1 MIRLLINFKIKDF
14 HEMLDEID
22 NFVVFFKDEN
32 KQDVEVITITSLRE
46 VLEQFVDF
54 EIIDADKI

>member
-1 MIRLLINFKIKDF
+1 
-14 HEMLDEID
+14 MLDEID

>member
-1 MIRLLINFKIKDF
+1 MSRLLINFKIKDF